1 MSTDKGIR
9 SSDLEGWTAENE
21 DVLDILATDLAE
33 NYLDSSLSLEDS
45 TKPGLRSGVFTQ
57 EMLSSS
63 KEYAK
68 NPLLPSRNI
77 LVLGSG
83 ASAAAFGE
91 SHFPLVSHAIK
102 RVERVLATEGASP
115 EFVERRLD
123 EESERVAT
131 FYGFEGARKDF
142 ETQLGI
148 LSGIFSPE
156 AVADALS
163 GLYSIK
169 YAPHMIFELI
179 AHMLKHRFIDAVI
192 NFNFDEL
199 LDVAVNEEIGESH
212 FHNIIS
218 DGHCQPLSEIMIRG
232 RLKIPLYIKPHG
244 TVSHKSTMRFTK
256 DQYFRLPTAM
266 YTFMRDIVAGHHR
279 EEADRHEGYRPYRT
293 NIISVGFGMGSLDL
307 LGMLKQA
314 VKDEGAEQNDFAI
327 FHLNVGGW
335 GNTEKAEQMREG
347 TGVARQYFVDVDQF
361 GGIEGALR
369 TLWRKAECCF
379 SKLYRPRGIARHE
392 VIHQIFHKASAPG
405 NSGFRVPARSD
416 AAYFFARVC
425 TEVVLALAK
434 GNGRLDL
441 SHAVSDRVGTY
452 FDRLSRSNQLQ
463 FSAPS
468 LLSVMDRL
476 GGKAYLRWTGSAQ
489 NILTVRDAHLWN
501 SPGEA
506 SEMLATSLWSRLSR
520 CLRSIGDPDLEA
532 RIREIESWG
541 YDDPRHPVVGLRLL
555 VDSDAQDIKPR
566 FSHNHFLLF
575 RRPDVDQVL
584 HTNLSVTINFVK
596 MVTEVEWDL
605 MLTIS
610 ENGKILQ
617 KFKDHRD
624 ANPDNPHVSGTKYF
638 CVIVAE
644 TDHQQITHDRITK
657 AELKLLGGSSGKP
670 FYTLPVSQHNHH
682 MTLLLKHVPEAEEKW
697 EPVRAIYYEKLGMGN
712 RVSPVLLDEAQQQD
726 LKVLVTTFF
735 AYVNKAEAADGT
747 KKTAPLQGEER
758 ARQQG
763 ADTASDGVD
772 EDLPRSERLLEEAKK
787 TRSDMLATWSDDLF
801 GGAGT

>member
-9 SSDLEGWTAENE
+9 TSDSKGWTAENE
-21 DVLDILATDLAE
+21 DALDILAKDLAE

-63 KEYAK
+63 RNYAK
-68 NPLLPSRNI
+68 NPFLPSRNI

-91 SHFPLVSHAIK
+91 SHFPLVSKAI
-102 RVERVLATEGASP
+102 REVERVLATEGASP

-123 EESERVAT
+123 EESKRVAT
-131 FYGFEGARKDF
+131 FYGYEGARTDF

-163 GLYSIK
+163 GLYSER

-179 AHMLKHRFIDAVI
+179 AHLLKHRFIDAVI

-279 EEADRHEGYRPYRT
+279 EQADRHEGYRPYRT

-314 VKDEGAEQNDFAI
+314 VKDEGAEQNDFAV
-327 FHLNVGGW
+327 FHLNVGSW
-335 GNTEKAEQMREG
+335 GSAENAEKMRKG
-347 TGVARQYFVDVDQF
+347 TDVARQYFMNIDQF
-361 GGIEGALR
+361 DGIEGALR
-369 TLWRKAECCF
+369 TLWGKAESCF
-379 SKLYRPRGIARHE
+379 SRLYRPRGIARHE
-392 VIHQIFHKASAPG
+392 IIHQIFHKASAPG
-405 NSGFRVPARSD
+405 KSGFRVPARSD

-425 TEVVLALAK
+425 TEVVIALAK

-452 FDRLSRSNQLQ
+452 FDRLSRSNQ
-463 FSAPS
+463 FSARS
-468 LLSVMDRL
+468 MLSVMDEL

-506 SEMLATSLWSRLSR
+506 SEMLATSLWNRLSR
-520 CLRSIGDPDLEA
+520 CLRSIGDPDLEE
-532 RIREIESWG
+532 RVREIESWG
-541 YDDPRHPVVGLRLL
+541 DDDPRHPINGLRIL

-624 ANPDNPHVSGTKYF
+624 ANPGNPHISGTKHF

-644 TDHQQITHDRITK
+644 TDHQQITDDRITK
-657 AELKLLGGSSGKP
+657 AELQLLGGSSGKP
-670 FYTLPVSQHNHH
+670 FYTLPVTQHNHH
-682 MTLLLKHVPEAEEKW
+682 MTLLLKHVPKTEEKW
-697 EPVRAIYYEKLGMGN
+697 EPVRAIYYEKRGMGN

-735 AYVNKAEAADGT
+735 AYVNKAEAADRT
-747 KKTAPLQGEER
+747 KVTAPLLQEER
-758 ARQQG
+758 ARRQG
-763 ADTASDGVD
+763 ADTQADRVN
-772 EDLPRSERLLEEAKK
+772 ELLPESERMLEAAKK
-787 TRSDMLATWSDDLF
+787 KRDDMLGMWSRQI
-801 GGAGT
+801 GGGD